1 MLQNLHI
8 GVYVESW
15 LSIRHYQSLQD
26 QSLLYLLD
34 IQWYVL
40 GLLTVFDLLV
50 CDLLV
55 CDLLVCDLL
64 VLDSHVFDL
73 LSSLWY
79 FTSINKSGMY
89 YFPQ

>member
-40 GLLTVFDLLV
+40 GLLTVFDLL
-50 CDLLV
+50 
-55 CDLLVCDLL
+55 
-64 VLDSHVFDL
+64 
-73 LSSLWY
+73 SSLWY